1 MYMGTSDAKE
11 SYLIDGLYEIRDLV
25 DIPGLKQTF
34 QKFTDATGISIELT
48 DYPGMTVLIN
58 TAWQSICTEYHRTV
72 PNAVASCIRTN
83 STLVSYRRGPVKAVA
98 LECPYGLIDCG
109 VPVVVDGRRI
119 ASLFTGQVF
128 QEEPD
133 LDRLSKQAETF
144 GFDTDDYIDA
154 VKKVPVIS
162 RDRIEKIAE
171 FLAEIARMVSELG
184 YRNLQKLKKT
194 SGLEEEINQRK
205 IAEDCLRQ
213 SEEKYRF
220 LAEKMADIVWTI
232 DLDLNNTYVTPSV
245 QEVLGFTPEERSRQ
259 TLEEKITPES
269 LARVKKLVAEELK
282 RDREHADELQR
293 FVVMEVEYYHRNG
306 STVWLE
312 NTMKAVR
319 NQSGELTG
327 IYGVSRDI
335 SQRRTAEKE
344 KKILQDQLAAAQK
357 MESLGRLAGGV
368 AHDFNNLL
376 TVIIGHTELALQ
388 NISPAEELHSTLFQ
402 IHHAAEDSAALTR
415 QLLAFARKQVIQP
428 RLLNINEAVTGMLKM
443 LRRLIGEQIE
453 LNWIPDGNLWLSMID
468 PGQIDQVLINLCV
481 NARDAIAGFGSITIE
496 TDNAL
501 IDAEFC
507 AAHRG
512 IAPGDFVKLTVA
524 DSGSGMDEDVLKHL
538 FEPFFTTKGVG
549 QGTGLGLA
557 TVYGIVK
564 QNKGYVDV
572 CSQLHQGT
580 SVSIYL
586 PRSETGVINT
596 PDASTGDIP
605 KGKGET
611 VLLVED
617 EKAVLKMTVAMLEG
631 LGYTVIP
638 AGLPEDALE
647 IVRSYSGS
655 IHLLLTDLVMPQM
668 NGRELAEKVI
678 AIRPSMK
685 RLFMSGYTAD
695 VTITLD
701 VTEKGTLFIQ
711 KPFAMHTLAVKVHK
725 VLTDF

>member
-1 MYMGTSDAKE
+1 MSTTADE
-11 SYLIDGLYEIRDLV
+11 RELYLIDGLYGIRDLV
-25 DIPGLKQTF
+25 DISQLKQTF
-34 QKFTDATGISIELT
+34 QKFTEATGISIELT
-48 DYPGMTVLIN
+48 DYPHMAVLIN
-58 TAWQSICTEYHRTV
+58 TGWQSICTEYHRV
-72 PNAVASCIRTN
+72 APGAVASCIRTN
-83 STLVSYRRGPVKAVA
+83 PSLVSYREGPVKAVA
-98 LECPYGLIDCG
+98 MECEHGLIDCG
-109 VPVVVDGRRI
+109 VPVVVDGVRI

-133 LDRLSKQAETF
+133 LDRLGRQAKIF
-144 GFDTDDYIDA
+144 GFNTDGYIDA
-154 VKKVPVIS
+154 VKRVPVIS
-162 RDRIEKIAE
+162 QGRIERIAE

-220 LAEKMADIVWTI
+220 LAEKMADIVWTV
-232 DLDLNNTYVTPSV
+232 DLNLKNTYVTPSV
-245 QEVLGFTPEERSRQ
+245 QGVLGFTPEERSKQ
-259 TLEEKITPES
+259 TLEEKITPAS
-269 LARVKKLVAEELK
+269 LARVQEFVAEELK
-282 RDREHADELQR
+282 RDTKHADELRR
-293 FVVMEVEYYHRNG
+293 FVVMEVEYYHKNG

-319 NQSGELTG
+319 NQSGKLTG

-376 TVIIGHTELALQ
+376 TVIIGNTELALQ
-388 NISPAEELHSTLFQ
+388 DASSTAELHSTLLQ

-428 RLLNINEAVTGMLKM
+428 RLLNINEAVSGLLKM

-453 LNWIPDGNLWLSMID
+453 LNWIPDSNLWLSMID
-468 PGQIDQVLINLCV
+468 PGQIDQILINLCV
-481 NARDAIAGFGSITIE
+481 NARDAIAGVGSITIKTE
-496 TDNAL
+496 NAP

-507 AAHRG
+507 AGHRG
-512 IAPGDFVKLTVA
+512 ITPGDFLKLTVI

-564 QNKGYVDV
+564 QNNGYVNV
-572 CSQLHQGT
+572 CSKLNQGT
-580 SVSIYL
+580 SVSIFL
-586 PRSETGVINT
+586 PRSQTGVIAA
-596 PDASTGDIP
+596 PEAHTGDIP
-605 KGKGET
+605 RGEGET

-617 EKAVLKMTVAMLEG
+617 EKAVLKMTVTMLEG

-638 AGLPEDALE
+638 AGLPEEALE
-647 IVRSYSGS
+647 IVRSYSDD

-678 AIRPSMK
+678 AIKPSIK
-685 RLFMSGYTAD
+685 CLFMSGYTAD
-695 VTITLD
+695 VTITPD
-701 VTEKGTLFIQ
+701 VTEKGLLFLQ
-711 KPFAMHTLAVKVHK
+711 KPFAIQTLAVKVHR
-725 VLTDF
+725 VISDS